1 MGGAAQRHPSLTR
14 LSRSYPG
21 VGKNGC
27 GNSMI
32 SQIFKTAAEG
42 ARMAPLY
49 GGVRGSSPAQQA
61 MMICKGMATHSLAV
75 LRDGFGQRLPS
86 VVSRRLHM
94 KGVFVHSSNIS
105 VGDNDVS
112 EIRGIWLE

>member
-1 MGGAAQRHPSLTR
+1 MGGAALQHRSLTR
-14 LSRSYPG
+14 LSRSYAA

-27 GNSMI
+27 GSSMI

-49 GGVRGSSPAQQA
+49 GGVRRSSPAQQA

-75 LRDGFGQRLPS
+75 LRDEFGQRLPF
-86 VVSRRLHM
+86 VVSRRSHM

-105 VGDNDVS
+105 VSDNDVS
-112 EIRGIWLE
+112 ETRGIWLE